1 MLLCLVNLLYQ
12 IISYH
17 GLLKIYKQICQTKG
31 RYLPSFTQSSLGQAR
46 AELPCW
52 AEHSSARYRW
62 ATGSVPDKDHP
73 RNLPR
78 RRARPVGNVTKMRE
92 KNTWHGLNHGKSL
105 KNSWKNHGIP
115 WKIVENHGRWRN
127 QWLKMSWNIL
137 GWHRVS
143 LKTGSTKVAH
153 WASDLPRIVPVGWG
167 FCLVETTNGRLSLL
181 DITW

>member
-78 RRARPVGNVTKMRE
+78 RRPGQWATWPMRN
-92 KNTWHGLNHGKSL
+92 KKTWHGLNHGKSWN
-105 KNSWKNHGIP
+105 KSWKNHGIP